1 MGKKSRNVL
10 REERSF
16 FRESLHLVGQYFKS
30 RLLVS
35 LIFTVVC
42 WLIMWLVLDLKGAVP
57 VSIMVGLFNL
67 VPYIGPIVAMI
78 VTAIV
83 VVFQDPM
90 DVLWMTILQFGLQI
104 IDTVL
109 LSPLMLGK
117 SMGLHPI
124 VVFVATFIGGSVF
137 GVVGMIIA
145 TPVAAIAALAAQ
157 RMLKHLRQ
165 KNAPILPEGSDS
177 ELSGGGQDGGDTNA
191 N

>member
-1 MGKKSRNVL
+1 MSKNRNVL
-10 REERSF
+10 HEERSF

-35 LIFTVVC
+35 LIFAVVC

-57 VSIMVGLFNL
+57 VSIMIGLFNL

-104 IDTVL
+104 IDSVI

-124 VVFVATFIGGSVF
+124 VVFVAIFIGGSVF

-145 TPVAAIAALAAQ
+145 TPVAAIAALAA
-157 RMLKHLRQ
+157 RRIRKHLRQ
-165 KNAPILPEGSDS
+165 KNATIIQTGSVEHGSNEQGD
-177 ELSGGGQDGGDTNA
+177 DDTNVD
-191 N
+191 

>member
-1 MGKKSRNVL
+1 MSKNRNVL
-10 REERSF
+10 QEERSF

-42 WLIMWLVLDLKGAVP
+42 WLVMWLLLDLKGAIP
-57 VSIMVGLFNL
+57 VSIMIGLFNL

-104 IDTVL
+104 IDSVL
-109 LSPLMLGK
+109 LSPLMLGR

-124 VVFVATFIGGSVF
+124 VVFVAIFIGGSVF

-145 TPVAAIAALAAQ
+145 TPVAAIAALAA
-157 RMLKHLRQ
+157 RRIRKNLAQ
-165 KNAPILPEGSDS
+165 KQEPILPEQ
-177 ELSGGGQDGGDTNA
+177 SGDDTNA
-191 N
+191 G